1 MSGTQGWDRA
11 RWLWWLAL
19 AGGISFMVAVVQRL
33 EGPPIWAWKTTGVA
47 FLALWAAANARG
59 THGWLIA
66 AALGFGA
73 LGDYLID
80 AVGIMAGAAAFAI
93 GHLIAIT
100 FYLRNRRGVLT
111 SSQKLLI
118 FSVAPLALFI
128 TYQIVH
134 RAEPTDIIASMVYT
148 GIVAIMAATAWA
160 SRFSRYVTGI
170 GAMLFLASDLV
181 LFKSM
186 TPRIGPIVEALPP
199 LSWPQLLVWPL
210 YFGGQALIAWGV
222 VSTLSREAG
231 DR

>member
-1 MSGTQGWDRA
+1 MSATQGRDRA

-33 EGPPIWAWKTTGVA
+33 EGPPIWAWKTSGVA

-59 THGWLIA
+59 ANGWLIA

-73 LGDYLID
+73 LGDYLLD
-80 AVGIMAGAAAFAI
+80 AIGLERGAVAFVI

-100 FYLRNRRGVLT
+100 LYLKNRRPAT
-111 SSQKLLI
+111 TESQRLLGWLVMPATLVI
-118 FSVAPLALFI
+118 VWGMLSPEPGWWHAAIYSLFVAA
-128 TYQIVH
+128 
-134 RAEPTDIIASMVYT
+134 
-148 GIVAIMAATAWA
+148 MAAAAWT
-160 SRFSRYVTGI
+160 SRFPRYRTGI
-170 GAMLFLASDLV
+170 GAMLFLASDL
-181 LFKSM
+181 F
-186 TPRIGPIVEALPP
+186 IFAGEGGAL
-199 LSWPQLLVWPL
+199 SKDVTMWLVWPL